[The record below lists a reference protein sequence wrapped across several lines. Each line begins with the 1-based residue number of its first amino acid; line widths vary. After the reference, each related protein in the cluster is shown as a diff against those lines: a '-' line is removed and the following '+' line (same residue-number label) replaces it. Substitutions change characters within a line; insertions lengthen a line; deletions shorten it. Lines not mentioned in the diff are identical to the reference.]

1 MVSSFKNIWDPLG
14 TNKEGGRSFVWVEEL
29 VWETLF
35 GDLECATIMFDV
47 DLVKGEKIIRLL
59 KILTNQIFSWKHC

>member
-1 MVSSFKNIWDPLG
+1 LG

-35 GDLECATIMFDV
+35 GDLKCGTIMFDV
-47 DLVKGEKIIRLL
+47 DLGKGEK
-59 KILTNQIFSWKHC
+59 